1 DLIVLTSGGG
11 TLGSSIGAEEIG
23 AGQHVFFFPRGSLEP
38 EAEIVADRLDPDSPR
53 LSSIGFGGGEDD
65 DDLLGQR
72 CEDVIDP
79 AFEAFRSNI
88 AEARKRIA
96 ESRPVAALAMRA
108 EERLGVQ
115 RLAARAVLDNLT
127 SHRATCSRSMSLLT
141 QKYGR
146 IQGKFDENLQKVEAS
161 MAALSTVLL
170 HPALSTPGRQS
181 LADVVPRD
189 RILRFTAGLEDER
202 ARLSQRLE
210 KLQRQDTQLRLIC
223 DQVSE
228 KVRQLLEEDSVGVEA
243 RAIQQKQVHVQRD
256 LLPELRAL
264 VPSAGAAPSS
274 VLEDEK
280 QSALMLE
287 SLANVCAEVRS
298 SVSQLQGCW
307 DCQHQ
312 SFVQRLREVSCV
324 QSKVRYLERQA
335 ALLEEE
341 VNAQSGYSQQ
351 LSRLQKMPKAYERA
365 LKEVARRRHFRVRY
379 AAQCEQAR
387 STMARMVE
395 EENSRRRSFLLR
407 YSCYLPADL
416 VQGLGSLAPP
426 AVVELPDFDALLP
439 DIDFSSLMEVSASAS
454 GGREQPV
461 DLTSSAGSSS
471 QQALAALSG
480 SASPPP
486 GGSAKANSRR
496 RSAEKAEATEAED
509 EESGEDRSRIEELEA
524 RNRALEEQLAAMM
537 AKAQK
542 EDRQEE
548 NAGDAEAP
556 S

>member
-1 DLIVLTSGGG
+1 
-11 TLGSSIGAEEIG
+11 
-23 AGQHVFFFPRGSLEP
+23 
-38 EAEIVADRLDPDSPR
+38 
-53 LSSIGFGGGEDD
+53 
-65 DDLLGQR
+65 
-72 CEDVIDP
+72 
-79 AFEAFRSNI
+79 
-88 AEARKRIA
+88 
-96 ESRPVAALAMRA
+96 
-108 EERLGVQ
+108 
-115 RLAARAVLDNLT
+115 
-127 SHRATCSRSMSLLT
+127 
-141 QKYGR
+141 
-146 IQGKFDENLQKVEAS
+146 
-161 MAALSTVLL
+161 VLL

-243 RAIQQKQVHVQRD
+243 RAIQQKQVHVQHD

-365 LKEVARRRHFRVRY
+365 LKEVARRRHFRVRPVPRLDERTAFSKCTRGDRATLMGKTGPKPKGEY
-379 AAQCEQAR
+379 AKQ
-387 STMARMVE
+387 T
-395 EENSRRRSFLLR
+395 
-407 YSCYLPADL
+407 
-416 VQGLGSLAPP
+416 
-426 AVVELPDFDALLP
+426 
-439 DIDFSSLMEVSASAS
+439 
-454 GGREQPV
+454 
-461 DLTSSAGSSS
+461 
-471 QQALAALSG
+471 
-480 SASPPP
+480 
-486 GGSAKANSRR
+486 
-496 RSAEKAEATEAED
+496 EKAKD
-509 EESGEDRSRIEELEA
+509 KNLLS
-524 RNRALEEQLAAMM
+524 AAGPP
-537 AKAQK
+537 KS
-542 EDRQEE
+542 E
-548 NAGDAEAP
+548 
-556 S
+556 